1 MDFGVEVLLEN
12 VNNSI
17 AGKIAAMIY
26 NKSEKVRNRYS
37 FTELQELMVLVVEA
51 IEEEGNTLGIFDEFG
66 FDEGVHNE

>member
-1 MDFGVEVLLEN
+1 MVFGVEVLLEN

-17 AGKIAAMIY
+17 AGKIAAMVY

-51 IEEEGNTLGIFDEFG
+51 IEEKGKLLDNFE

>member
-1 MDFGVEVLLEN
+1 MNYEVEVLLED

-17 AGKIAAMIY
+17 AGEIAAMVY

-37 FTELQELMVLVVEA
+37 FTELQELMVLVIEA
-51 IEEEGNTLGIFDEFG
+51 IEEKGNLLDNFE

>member
-1 MDFGVEVLLEN
+1 MDYEMEVLLED

-17 AGKIAAMIY
+17 AGEIAAMVY

-51 IEEEGNTLGIFDEFG
+51 IEEKGELLDNFE
-66 FDEGVHNE
+66 FDEGVSND

>member
-1 MDFGVEVLLEN
+1 MNYEVEVLLED

-17 AGKIAAMIY
+17 ASEIATMVY

-37 FTELQELMVLVVEA
+37 FTELQELMVLVIEA
-51 IEEEGNTLGIFDEFG
+51 IEEKGNLLDNFE